1 GFEQPTGGHIL
12 LGGADVTG
20 VPAYGR
26 DVHTVFQDYALF
38 PHMDVIDNVEYALRV
53 RKVPRHER
61 RARAEEALASV
72 RLEGLGGRRPNQL
85 SGGQRQRVAL
95 ARALVNRPRVLLLD
109 EPLGALDLKLR
120 EQMKLELKEIQATF
134 NTSFVYITHD
144 QSEALVMSDRVA
156 VMNAGRFEQV
166 GPPREL
172 YHHPATRFVAGFVG
186 ETNQWTGEVLAPAFG
201 SAAVRLASGS
211 VIEGMGTVDGHR
223 AASFVRPE
231 AIALATDPAGLPD
244 LPNRFAGRV
253 SAVLFDGANSSLLID
268 APDLGTPLRA
278 ALPQAG
284 PLAGISVGTAVVAGW
299 TPEATRIFPA

>member
-1 GFEQPTGGHIL
+1 MEV
-12 LGGADVTG
+12 ADC
-20 VPAYGR
+20 
-26 DVHTVFQDYALF
+26 L
-38 PHMDVIDNVEYALRV
+38 
-53 RKVPRHER
+53 
-61 RARAEEALASV
+61 
-72 RLEGLGGRRPNQL
+72 
-85 SGGQRQRVAL
+85 
-95 ARALVNRPRVLLLD
+95 
-109 EPLGALDLKLR
+109 
-120 EQMKLELKEIQATF
+120 
-134 NTSFVYITHD
+134 
-144 QSEALVMSDRVA
+144 A
-156 VMNAGRFEQV
+156 VMNEGRVEQV

-211 VIEGMGTVDGHR
+211 VIEGMGAVDGHR